1 MVKKKSRQG
10 SVIERSEEVSRKRL
24 PEELEVRLQAIW
36 AKLGNLVEWCDSSTS
51 WLKKMFYTEARP
63 YRETFYWEAVAQMV
77 SDYIVAH
84 PTASAE
90 RVLTDCVI
98 ATQCSPSPD
107 DPDRLVHF
115 REAWQQILDGSR
127 NKIEQ
132 FIKADLDLAMQDG
145 TYETVARLYA
155 ADYGRW
161 AKGQDVA
168 D

>member
-10 SVIERSEEVSRKRL
+10 SVIEQSEEVSRKRL
-24 PEELEVRLQAIW
+24 PEELEGRLQAIW

-51 WLKKMFYTEARP
+51 WLKMFCAEARP

-77 SDYIVAH
+77 SDYLSAN
-84 PTASAE
+84 PTVSAE

-107 DPDRLVHF
+107 DPDTLIHF
-115 REAWQQILDGSR
+115 RETWQRILDCSR
-127 NKIEQ
+127 DEIEQ

-161 AKGQDVA
+161 KKGQDGA